1 MIACD
6 AEMQPHPFGHPA
18 TMEALLQA
26 AALEESA
33 ALAWEHAAVLW
44 QRHAALLCKAGN
56 AGGERQGEKPVVEV
70 ADTPSATRAKAEQK
84 HDEKQ
89 EQDAELPDLDGPEE
103 EPPS

>member
-1 MIACD
+1 VIAGV
-6 AEMQPHPFGHPA
+6 AELHPHPFGQPA
-18 TMEALLQA
+18 SMEALLQA

-56 AGGERQGEKPVVEV
+56 AGGERQGEKPVVEL

-84 HDEKQ
+84 HQEKH
-89 EQDAELPDLDGPEE
+89 ERPDLDGPEE